1 MHEIKQFD
9 EINVGDRAS
18 IAKTITEADGALY
31 VAATGDFGPVHVDD
45 GYASRTRFGERIAPG
60 IMVAGIATSILTAR
74 LVGILGVSIEDTFQF
89 TGPVRYGD
97 TISFDVWV
105 VEKHPENRTMI
116 WEASATNQNGLE
128 VLRARATLKFPRP
141 RPAVPTG
148 S

>member
-116 WEASATNQNGLE
+116 WEASATNQDGLE